1 MLLFGR
7 DIGSEYGDFLVM
19 LTMAIWCVGICLE
32 VLVLVRGF
40 QEKLYRPFP
49 IFYGYLLFVTLDDFL
64 RIAVY
69 RWLPDHYFPVYWVTQ
84 FLSLAIGSGII
95 FEIYRVALRPFPG
108 AARMARY
115 LLLVVFGAI
124 FARTLIG
131 SSNGL
136 FAWLE
141 EASVVLERD
150 LRIVQALAIAAL
162 VLLFVWYAIPFGRN
176 LKGILVGYSLFVGM
190 SILRFTL
197 LAYSWNEIKS
207 FWPYA
212 GAVSFVVVLGIW
224 ARALWSLQPMPVAE
238 TKLES
243 DYELLVL
250 STREQFR
257 RTLERLGSAARV

>member
-1 MLLFGR
+1 
-7 DIGSEYGDFLVM
+7 M
-19 LTMAIWCVGICLE
+19 LTMTIWCVGMCLE
-32 VLVLVRGF
+32 ALVLVRGF
-40 QEKLYRPFP
+40 QERLYRRFP
-49 IFYGYLLFVTLDDFL
+49 LFYGYLLFVTLDDFL

-69 RWLPDHYFPVYWVTQ
+69 RWEPEHFYFQVYWVTQ

-95 FEIYRVALRPFPG
+95 FEIYRVALKPFPG

-115 LLLVVFGAI
+115 LLLIVFGAI
-124 FARTLIG
+124 FARTLSG
-131 SSNGL
+131 SSGGV

-141 EASVVLERD
+141 DTSVVLERN

-162 VLLFVWYAIPFGRN
+162 VLLFVWYAIPFGKN
-176 LKGILVGYSLFVGM
+176 LKGILVGYSVFIGM

-197 LAYSWNEIKS
+197 LAYSWDQIKS

-212 GAVSFVVVLGIW
+212 GAVSFLVVLGIW
-224 ARALWSLQPMPVAE
+224 ARALWSSQPMPVTQ